1 MSALAWLLV
10 LSTLDNITNGSPIM
24 LYPNNGEK
32 LSVFLSK
39 ILKEQLKN
47 QRLTSRTEE
56 VVVPVKRISRLT
68 RKSKILKA
76 IINAIHD
83 KKGEHIVSLD
93 LRKIPEAVADF
104 FIICEASSTV
114 QVKAIAD
121 WIEESVKKQC
131 DEPPYK
137 HEGRSAS
144 QWVLIDYVNVVVHVF
159 QSETRKFYKL
169 EEMWSD
175 GVAEEEKE
183 EQAAVPEKK
192 APAKR
197 AKKSIK

>member
-1 MSALAWLLV
+1 
-10 LSTLDNITNGSPIM
+10 M

-56 VVVPVKRISRLT
+56 AVVPVKRISRLT
-68 RKSKILKA
+68 RKSKILKV
-76 IINAIHD
+76 IINAIHE

-121 WIEESVKKQC
+121 WIEESVKKEC
-131 DEPPYK
+131 GEPAYK

-183 EQAAVPEKK
+183 EQAAVTEKK
-192 APAKR
+192 APAKK